1 LIASLSDIV
10 SDCALCGQRE
20 LFTGKTVQR
29 GDGLYAVLRCCGCGS
44 EGPVRSQRFE
54 PAIQAYL
61 DARERLKNP
70 STYDR
75 AWASLQSKGEN
86 RIARLIQSLD
96 TSEGIRE
103 LPFFRFEHV
112 SLPGK
117 AEVIEAWAEAALDYS
132 GFRPLPNP
140 CQRFEEALAL
150 AVHFDRPSC
159 AAAAATRLGDLDDQ
173 SLDTV
178 LRRLPARFGGARSGR
193 ALKPFFDAIYHAGGP
208 RAASLARSRE
218 DWAIAELRDAAAMA

>member
-1 LIASLSDIV
+1 MIASLSDIV

-29 GDGLYAVLRCCGCGS
+29 EDGLYALLRCCGCGS

-54 PAIQAYL
+54 PALQAYL
-61 DARERLKNP
+61 DAREYLNNP
-70 STYDR
+70 RAYDR
-75 AWASLQSKGEN
+75 AWASLQSKDEN

-96 TSEGIRE
+96 ASEGIRE

-112 SLPGK
+112 SLPAK
-117 AEVIEAWAEAALDYS
+117 AKVIDAWAEASLDYP
-132 GFRPLPNP
+132 GFRPLPSP

-159 AAAAATRLGDLDDQ
+159 AAAAATRLGDLNDP
-173 SLDTV
+173 SLDIV

-193 ALKPFFDAIYHAGGP
+193 ALKPFFDALYHAGGH
-208 RAASLARSRE
+208 RGASLARSRQ
-218 DWAIAELRDAAAMA
+218 DWAIVELREAAGMS